1 MHDFPN
7 STTMDASELRKIKK
21 PLIEKK
27 RRDRIN
33 HCLDQLK
40 CILLDNVKNNDTQNS
55 RLDKA
60 DILEM
65 TVKYL
70 QQLQKQGITSA
81 VVHDTVPMGYQ
92 SGYEECARET
102 IHYLNSANGIRP
114 NIKSRVES
122 HLSSCVGQVNDELS
136 TPKYTQRD
144 TRDSFQKS
152 VNVSGNYSYHTPINV
167 QIPSSAQFP
176 STTPR
181 RLVFSGALLMP
192 VPIHPM
198 LKTETP
204 FSPYNPTSQN
214 ASNTCATP
222 AEDSILDQSSGYS
235 SSSGQSFQ
243 ESDSSLCRESF
254 DNSVNNNSLTCDKV
268 WRPW

>member
-1 MHDFPN
+1 
-7 STTMDASELRKIKK
+7 MDASVLRKIKK

-33 HCLDQLK
+33 HCLNQLK
-40 CILLDNVKNNDTQNS
+40 SLLLENVKKNGTQNS

-81 VVHDTVPMGYQ
+81 HDTVAKGYQ
-92 SGYEECARET
+92 SGYEECAQESV
-102 IHYLNSANGIRP
+102 HYLNCANGIRHD
-114 NIKSRVES
+114 IKSRVES

-136 TPKYTQRD
+136 TPKYSQRYY
-144 TRDSFQKS
+144 SFQKPVS
-152 VNVSGNYSYHTPINV
+152 VPGNYSYHTPINV
-167 QIPSSAQFP
+167 KIPSSAQFP

-181 RLVFSGALLMP
+181 RLVCSGALLMP
-192 VPIHPM
+192 VPIHPI
-198 LKTETP
+198 LKTETA
-204 FSPYNPTSQN
+204 FSPYYPTTES
-214 ASNTCATP
+214 ASSTCGTP
-222 AEDSILDQSSGYS
+222 AEDSLSDQSSGYTS
-235 SSSGQSFQ
+235 LSGQSFQ
-243 ESDSSLCRESF
+243 EPDSLLCKNSS
-254 DNSVNNNSLTCDKV
+254 DNSVNNNSLTRDRV